1 MITDL
6 RLVTPNPVLKPT
18 ISNIATGRD
27 ADLERQ
33 LIQKSHQPHILEHT
47 PNDAAKRFTS
57 AEALTEWL
65 QNDRRIYWLVGPKH
79 DLAGIV
85 WFGPKEFPLDMQLPV
100 KPTDTFA
107 IRLYEGYT
115 GKGLANPFL
124 AQAFELEAEWAKGR
138 GELPPIVWGETDA
151 DNPAALST
159 YLKNGFQR
167 IHQQGKRITLVR
179 PITPIKL
186 GESA

>member
-6 RLVTPNPVLKPT
+6 QLIAPNSALKAA

-33 LIQKSHQPHILEHT
+33 LIKKSHQPHILEHT
-47 PNDAAKRFTS
+47 PNDAANRFTS
-57 AEALTEWL
+57 PQALETWL

-79 DLAGIV
+79 DLAGII
-85 WFGPKEFPLDMQLPV
+85 WFGPKPFPLDLKLPV

-115 GKGLANPFL
+115 GKGLASPFL
-124 AQAFELEAEWAKGR
+124 AQAFELEAKWAMGR
-138 GELPPIVWGETDA
+138 GEQPPVIWGETDS

-159 YLKNGFQR
+159 YFKNGFQR
-167 IHQQGKRITLVR
+167 IHQNGKRITLVR